1 MSSLLGNL
9 DKTKHG
15 RVDKFIKIAENKY
28 PVLKNKFKGKQPQEI
43 ADIAGKVNKNK
54 TLPYHLLDRKKVR
67 FSKEHLPSGPIY
79 SQTNARKKLNSAI
92 ETGNQN
98 KIKKAFSLYLS
109 TLPKNVFKP
118 VQITKEPT
126 SQQQQQTSQQ
136 QQQTSRPTLRQRQ
149 PHLPQIGLVEIIGL
163 FLLMIAVIIGPIL
176 LILFS
181 SSNTSDT
188 DDDNEEDFNN
198 YYYNTDTTC
207 QCDKCKNFNIT
218 NNIMPYN
225 I

>member
-1 MSSLLGNL
+1 MSSLLGNP
-9 DKTKHG
+9 DDSKHG
-15 RVDKFIKIAENKY
+15 SVDRFIKAAEEMY
-28 PVLKNKFKGKQPQEI
+28 PKLKNKFKGKQPQEI
-43 ADIAGKVNKNK
+43 ADIALEFNKNK
-54 TLPYHLLDRKKVR
+54 RLPYYLLDRKTVR
-67 FSKEHLPSGPIY
+67 FSNKPLSSGSTY
-79 SQTNARKKLNSAI
+79 SNNNERKKLN
-92 ETGNQN
+92 GDN
-98 KIKKAFSLYLS
+98 
-109 TLPKNVFKP
+109 
-118 VQITKEPT
+118 EPT
-126 SQQQQQTSQQ
+126 SQ

-149 PHLPQIGLVEIIGL
+149 PHLPQTGWVDIGI
-163 FLLMIAVIIGPIL
+163 FLLMIAIIIGGPIL

-198 YYYNTDTTC
+198 YYYNTDTIC